1 MASTPYEPPTPPP
14 AAGGTSGGYA
24 GAAEPAAPPPPAQDW
39 STDTN
44 DSQDQSTTD
53 AAKGE
58 ASRLKDTAAQTG
70 SDLADTAK
78 EQAAQVTSDAK
89 DQAKQLAD
97 EARNQLND
105 HAGSQMQRAADNLRS
120 LSDELSGM
128 ADHSE
133 QSGMGA
139 QLARQ
144 GGDLADR
151 AAGYLEDRQPGDL
164 VEDLRD
170 FARRRPGTFI
180 VGAAVAGVLV
190 GRLTRGV
197 QRARSN
203 GSSDSGPAPTSG
215 RGSEPGSDWIE
226 SQPAA
231 ATTRL
236 DPVRDP
242 TESTYGDPAP
252 ILDEPYG
259 DQPPPPGYAG
269 GSTGVT
275 P

>member
-1 MASTPYEPPTPPP
+1 MARILRKDDPMASTPYEPSTVSY
-14 AAGGTSGGYA
+14 GGTGIESDVYS
-24 GAAEPAAPPPPAQDW
+24 
-39 STDTN
+39 ST
-44 DSQDQSTTD
+44 DQSTAD

-78 EQAAQVTSDAK
+78 EQAAQVTADAK
-89 DQAKQLAD
+89 DQAKQLAG
-97 EARNQLND
+97 EARDQLTD
-105 HAGSQMQRAADNLRS
+105 HAGSQMQRAAGNLRS

-128 ADHSE
+128 AHHSE

-144 GGDLADR
+144 GSDVAGK
-151 AAGYLEDRQPGDL
+151 AASYLEDRQPGDL
-164 VEDLRD
+164 VDDLRD

-180 VGAAVAGVLV
+180 LGATVAGVLV

-197 QRARSN
+197 QSANSN
-203 GSSDSGPAPTSG
+203 DDSSGSRTVPATTPPSTST
-215 RGSEPGSDWIE
+215 PDWIE
-226 SQPAA
+226 SEPA
-231 ATTRL
+231 ATTTRL
-236 DPVRDP
+236 NPVPDPAP
-242 TESTYGDPAP
+242 STYGDSAP

-269 GSTGVT
+269 GSSRVT